1 MLNTYLLI
9 NLDRHPVDRVLDNGA
24 TGLIIAFHAFRKI
37 VILNRLSFKVG
48 DRDVVPTQFIADFS
62 MLVLVLLILVMMFV
76 YFCLDWSCF
85 PLDAVTA
92 NEQEDDGQKY
102 DECGVFHFHL
112 TRTFK
117 A

>member
-24 TGLIIAFHAFRKI
+24 TGFIIAFHAFSKLF
-37 VILNRLSFKVG
+37 ILNRLSFKVG
-48 DRDVVPTQFIADFS
+48 DRDVVPDFS

-112 TRTFK
+112 TGTFK